1 MKSTMLFA
9 RYVLFGLFV
18 VCNAI
23 ICSVAVWNHS
33 LVQAGDQTVQVDVYL
48 IFLGAFS
55 LTFIFPII
63 FADLLCTDPLSAR
76 VWFECAWVTIIWL
89 MQLAGAAAV
98 TAIAP
103 HIQCSASATEVN
115 FNSCLSTKVLV
126 TFTWICTIIL
136 LLYLFLLFV
145 TAVTTQWTDPGVWHH
160 NVRYLRMESTRQC
173 LPSAQNSPITP
184 RFVKGR
190 GTSEVHKP
198 RSLRPVAPNPVY
210 GYRAGLGPEYE
221 IEHYRPHETQ
231 HNPVDSALS
240 LRETMPAHSVSYP
253 SPARVYSQRIR
264 GLIPPEMDLP
274 PLPSRLHTAITYSK
288 SVQSSI
294 SAHEARASSPSP
306 SHPSSLPFDWPRA
319 NSTEQPFRTKRKPP
333 PSTSHSVQSSI
344 SAQEAQ
350 ASSPSPSP
358 PFSSPFYRPRANAM
372 EQPFRTK
379 RKPPPSTSHSA
390 QSSIPTQ
397 EARTSPSPSPPS
409 SSPFDWPRANVME
422 QPIKTKRKPPP
433 SAFEFPKRST
443 QAPSELFSDA
453 APDSLTHPRTR
464 RPSGPRVRPPSA
476 DETQHPNPHLA
487 RPAY

>member
-33 LVQAGDQTVQVDVYL
+33 LVQATGGQTVQVDVYL

-103 HIQCSASATEVN
+103 HIQCSAQATEVN
-115 FNSCLSTKVLV
+115 NNSCFSTNVLV
-126 TFTWICTIIL
+126 AFTWICTIIL
-136 LLYLFLLFV
+136 LLYLSLLFV

-160 NVRYLRMESTRQC
+160 NVRYLRMVSTRQC

-190 GTSEVHKP
+190 GTSEAHKP

-306 SHPSSLPFDWPRA
+306 SHPYSLPFDWPRA

-344 SAQEAQ
+344 SAHEAR
-350 ASSPSPSP
+350 ASSPSPSH
-358 PFSSPFYRPRANAM
+358 PFSSPFDRPRANAM

-379 RKPPPSTSHSA
+379 RKPPPSTS
-390 QSSIPTQ
+390 Q

-433 SAFEFPKRST
+433 SAFEFPKRSA

-453 APDSLTHPRTR
+453 PPDSLTHPRTR

>member
-33 LVQAGDQTVQVDVYL
+33 LVQVTGGQTVQVDVYL

-76 VWFECAWVTIIWL
+76 VWFECVWVTIIWL

-103 HIQCSASATEVN
+103 HIQCSAQATEVN
-115 FNSCLSTKVLV
+115 NNSCLSTKVLV
-126 TFTWICTIIL
+126 AFTWICTIIL

-198 RSLRPVAPNPVY
+198 RSPRPVAPNPVY

-240 LRETMPAHSVSYP
+240 LRETMPAHSVLYP

-288 SVQSSI
+288 SVHSSI
-294 SAHEARASSPSP
+294 SAHKARASSPSP
-306 SHPSSLPFDWPRA
+306 SHPSSSPFDWPRA
-319 NSTEQPFRTKRKPP
+319 NSMEQPFRTKRKPP

-344 SAQEAQ
+344 SA
-350 ASSPSPSP
+350 
-358 PFSSPFYRPRANAM
+358 
-372 EQPFRTK
+372 
-379 RKPPPSTSHSA
+379 
-390 QSSIPTQ
+390 Q

-433 SAFEFPKRST
+433 SAFEFPKRSA
-443 QAPSELFSDA
+443 QAPSEPFSDA
-453 APDSLTHPRTR
+453 PPDSLTHPRTR

-476 DETQHPNPHLA
+476 DETQHPTPHLA

>member
-33 LVQAGDQTVQVDVYL
+33 LVQATGGQTVQVDVYL

-103 HIQCSASATEVN
+103 HIQCSAQATEVN
-115 FNSCLSTKVLV
+115 NNSCSSTKVLLA
-126 TFTWICTIIL
+126 FTWICTITCMCPRFSHL
-136 LLYLFLLFV
+136 TLLTVLVLLYLFLLFV

-210 GYRAGLGPEYE
+210 GYRAGLGPEF
-221 IEHYRPHETQ
+221 RF
-231 HNPVDSALS
+231 V
-240 LRETMPAHSVSYP
+240 
-253 SPARVYSQRIR
+253 
-264 GLIPPEMDLP
+264 
-274 PLPSRLHTAITYSK
+274 TA
-288 SVQSSI
+288 
-294 SAHEARASSPSP
+294 
-306 SHPSSLPFDWPRA
+306 
-319 NSTEQPFRTKRKPP
+319 
-333 PSTSHSVQSSI
+333 
-344 SAQEAQ
+344 
-350 ASSPSPSP
+350 
-358 PFSSPFYRPRANAM
+358 
-372 EQPFRTK
+372 
-379 RKPPPSTSHSA
+379 
-390 QSSIPTQ
+390 
-397 EARTSPSPSPPS
+397 
-409 SSPFDWPRANVME
+409 
-422 QPIKTKRKPPP
+422 
-433 SAFEFPKRST
+433 
-443 QAPSELFSDA
+443 
-453 APDSLTHPRTR
+453 
-464 RPSGPRVRPPSA
+464 
-476 DETQHPNPHLA
+476 
-487 RPAY
+487 